1 MINIMI
7 ICYLI
12 VAYFAIAFFVITYIY
27 YDEFSRCSD
36 FGYKEFIEDIL
47 IALFWPLSIVTV
59 CILVV
64 RGFIKRKNKK

>member
-12 VAYFAIAFFVITYIY
+12 IVFFAITYIY

-47 IALFWPLSIVTV
+47 IALLWPLSVVVV
-59 CILVV
+59 CVLLIHK
-64 RGFIKRKNKK
+64 FIKSKNKKTK

>member
-1 MINIMI
+1 MI

-12 VAYFAIAFFVITYIY
+12 VVYFAIAFFAITYIY

-47 IALFWPLSIVTV
+47 IALLWPLSIMIV
-59 CILVV
+59 CVLVV
-64 RGFIKRKNKK
+64 HKFIKRKG